1 MTEPVLQLR
10 KPDTAH
16 RPGWLELLFDL
27 AFVVA
32 LGSTAHT
39 LVDMEMPEGLFRYA
53 VIFLLMTWAW
63 STYTFFV
70 GIFAGSEEWHGL
82 ALAQMA
88 LVLLLATLRDP
99 FGSDFDEFV
108 IVYTLLRL
116 LNVGMYL
123 RAWLLVP
130 EVRWLTG
137 IQSVGIALTLLPLW
151 LGWNADDQVSR
162 QQLLLIAA
170 LIPIAVA
177 PLAFLAHRSFA
188 FNAAH
193 TLERVGL
200 FVTLSLGECFLAI
213 ARAGDAVGFVS
224 LAALVHGALAVFV
237 VFALWRIYFGML
249 EGAGFQGQHRRAV
262 FWMVLHLPLVMCII
276 GLATGLERNLVF
288 LAEQRAAASDRLLI
302 AWGVAVLTV
311 VALGMF
317 WGEGKFDLRA
327 LLWRAVATLT
337 AGMAI
342 AVPFLSASLLS
353 PQAALYFLFSAS
365 LLVMAINPSVK
376 PWGYGKLPDR
386 LGE

>member
-63 STYTFFV
+63 TTYAFFV

-99 FGSDFDEFV
+99 FGEDFDEFV

-130 EVRWLTG
+130 
-137 IQSVGIALTLLPLW
+137 
-151 LGWNADDQVSR
+151 
-162 QQLLLIAA
+162 
-170 LIPIAVA
+170 
-177 PLAFLAHRSFA
+177 
-188 FNAAH
+188 
-193 TLERVGL
+193 
-200 FVTLSLGECFLAI
+200 
-213 ARAGDAVGFVS
+213 
-224 LAALVHGALAVFV
+224 
-237 VFALWRIYFGML
+237 
-249 EGAGFQGQHRRAV
+249 
-262 FWMVLHLPLVMCII
+262 
-276 GLATGLERNLVF
+276 
-288 LAEQRAAASDRLLI
+288 
-302 AWGVAVLTV
+302 
-311 VALGMF
+311 
-317 WGEGKFDLRA
+317 
-327 LLWRAVATLT
+327 
-337 AGMAI
+337 
-342 AVPFLSASLLS
+342 
-353 PQAALYFLFSAS
+353 
-365 LLVMAINPSVK
+365 
-376 PWGYGKLPDR
+376 
-386 LGE
+386 